1 MREVDQF
8 FFNQEEPNKSCFM
21 ALRDIILGFD
31 TNFTE
36 TLKWG
41 LPCYSYKNKMCCFL
55 WQDKK
60 SKEPYILFVE
70 GNLLD
75 HPRLEQGKR
84 AKMKIFSVAADKDI
98 PVDELHTV
106 LVDAV
111 NLYLNG
117 KVKTK

>member
-1 MREVDQF
+1 MREVDHF
-8 FFNQEEPNKSCFM
+8 FLEQEEPNKSCFM
-21 ALRDIILGFD
+21 ALRDIILDFD
-31 TNFTE
+31 TTFTE

-60 SKEPYILFVE
+60 TQEPYILFVE

-75 HPRLEQGKR
+75 HPRLEQGSR
-84 AKMKIFSVAADKDI
+84 AKMKIFRVAADQDI
-98 PVDELHTV
+98 PVDELHEV
-106 LVDAV
+106 LADAV
-111 NLYLNG
+111 ELYVCG